1 MNETKL
7 KAKTGG
13 QFLLEPISNAEV
25 YSRED
30 FSEEHNEI
38 YNMVME
44 FDRDK
49 ILAQK
54 VDIESYNP
62 KLSQSLIKEMG
73 ELGLLGIDIPE
84 EYGGIDLDKVTSVIV
99 AEALVYSPS
108 FSVTWAVQ
116 TGIGSL
122 PIIWFGTKE
131 QKEKYLPK
139 VATGEII
146 CAYGLTEPSSGSDAI
161 SSKTSAVLSEDE
173 KHYIL
178 NGEKIFITNGG
189 WADIYTVFAQVDGDK
204 FSAFL
209 VERGTEGFSIGA
221 EEKKLGMKGSSTTA
235 LIFQNAMVPVEN
247 LIYKVGKGA
256 TIAFNCLNIGRC
268 KLGASC
274 LGGSKM
280 VINYASKYAKERRAF
295 GQPISN
301 LDAIVKKIADMT
313 VRTFAADT
321 MIYRTIGL
329 LQSEID
335 KLDKSDPD
343 YYINMGEAMEKF
355 AIETSMVKVFGSDTS
370 HYVIDEGLQIYGGYG
385 FLEEY
390 PMPSA
395 YRDDRINQIWEGT
408 NEINRQII
416 SGFMMKKALME
427 EIPIREAINEIETYM
442 SNGEIKVENDLLAEE
457 CHSIETAKRF
467 ALYLF
472 NEALCK
478 YGQDLKHEQQITEI
492 IADIFTDIYSAEGI
506 VVRSQKIM
514 DSDSPDSSVIDIAKV
529 YTAEMVNR
537 IMSLTHIVIAAI
549 YTNNPSSLVNQ
560 KIIEFEN
567 RMRLKTNSIGLKRKI
582 AQNVFE
588 SNGYPY

>member
-54 VDIESYNP
+54 EDIESYNP
-62 KLSQSLIKEMG
+62 KLIQSLIKEMG
-73 ELGLLGIDIPE
+73 ELGLLGIDIHE
-84 EYGGIDLDKVTSVIV
+84 QYGGIDLDKVTSVIV

-108 FSVTWAVQ
+108 FAVTWAVQ

-161 SSKTSAVLSEDE
+161 SSKTSAVLSEDG

-472 NEALCK
+472 NEGLCK

-549 YTNNPSSLVNQ
+549 YTNDPSSLVNQ

-567 RMRLKTNSIGLKRKI
+567 RMRLKTNVIGLKRKI

>member
-54 VDIESYNP
+54 EDIESYNP
-62 KLSQSLIKEMG
+62 KLIQSLIKEMG

-84 EYGGIDLDKVTSVIV
+84 QYGGIDLDKVTSVIV

-108 FSVTWAVQ
+108 FAVTWAVQ

-122 PIIWFGTKE
+122 PIVWFGTKE

-161 SSKTSAVLSEDE
+161 SSKTSAVLSEDG

-280 VINYASKYAKERRAF
+280 VINYVSKYAKERRAF

-395 YRDDRINQIWEGT
+395 YRDERINQIWEGT

-457 CHSIETAKRF
+457 CHSIETAKRI

-567 RMRLKTNSIGLKRKI
+567 RMRLKTNVIGLKRKI

>member
-54 VDIESYNP
+54 EDIESYNP
-62 KLSQSLIKEMG
+62 KLIQSLIKEMG
-73 ELGLLGIDIPE
+73 ELGLLGIDIHE
-84 EYGGIDLDKVTSVIV
+84 QYGGIDLDKVTSVIV

-108 FSVTWAVQ
+108 FAVTWAVQ

-161 SSKTSAVLSEDE
+161 SSKTSAVLSEDG

-280 VINYASKYAKERRAF
+280 VINYVSKYAKERRAF

>member
-30 FSEEHNEI
+30 FSEEHNDI

-54 VDIESYNP
+54 EDIESYNP
-62 KLSQSLIKEMG
+62 KLIQSLIKEMG
-73 ELGLLGIDIPE
+73 ELGLLGIDIHE
-84 EYGGIDLDKVTSVIV
+84 QYGGIDLDKVTSVIV

-108 FSVTWAVQ
+108 FAVTWAVQ

-122 PIIWFGTKE
+122 PIVWFGTKE

-161 SSKTSAVLSEDE
+161 SSKTSAVLSEDG

-280 VINYASKYAKERRAF
+280 VINYVSKYAKERRAF

-472 NEALCK
+472 NEGLCK

-567 RMRLKTNSIGLKRKI
+567 RMRLKTNVIGLKRKI

>member
-54 VDIESYNP
+54 EDIESYNP
-62 KLSQSLIKEMG
+62 KLIQSLIKEMG
-73 ELGLLGIDIPE
+73 ELGLLGIDIHE
-84 EYGGIDLDKVTSVIV
+84 QYGGIDLDKVTSVIV

-108 FSVTWAVQ
+108 FAVTWAVQ

-122 PIIWFGTKE
+122 PIVWFGTKE

-161 SSKTSAVLSEDE
+161 SSKTSAVLSEDG

-370 HYVIDEGLQIYGGYG
+370 HFVIDEGLQIYGGYG

-427 EIPIREAINEIETYM
+427 EIPIREAIKEIETYM

-549 YTNNPSSLVNQ
+549 YTNDPSSLVNQ

-567 RMRLKTNSIGLKRKI
+567 RMRLKTNVIGLKRKI